1 MTLAEIEAFLIL
13 AEELHFGHTAER
25 LFLSQPRVSR
35 LIASLEGEIGGR
47 LFDRTSRRV
56 RITPLGTLLR
66 EHFRIGL
73 DRLQLGLD
81 EATAAARGVA
91 GTLRVGFTTTTEQT
105 LVHDLVRSFDERYP
119 DCEVVAIEVPVT
131 DRYRSLRSDV
141 VDVLMYWQVLDEPD
155 LTIGPVLDRQPRVLA
170 VASDHPLATR
180 PSVSIED
187 FAAQP
192 MLDVGAGLLPRLL
205 ADAMVP
211 PSTPSGT
218 PMNRLAPPVGLATLP
233 EALALVER
241 GKIVHPTVAA
251 LRDLFTRPGLAFIPI
266 DDMPPIDL
274 GPIWVTAHENARI
287 RAFAN
292 SIDAGRRSPT
302 VGARDGICAAGGSGT
317 RS

>member
-1 MTLAEIEAFLIL
+1 M
-13 AEELHFGHTAER
+13 
-25 LFLSQPRVSR
+25 
-35 LIASLEGEIGGR
+35 
-47 LFDRTSRRV
+47 
-56 RITPLGTLLR
+56 
-66 EHFRIGL
+66 
-73 DRLQLGLD
+73 
-81 EATAAARGVA
+81 
-91 GTLRVGFTTTTEQT
+91 
-105 LVHDLVRSFDERYP
+105 
-119 DCEVVAIEVPVT
+119 
-131 DRYRSLRSDV
+131 
-141 VDVLMYWQVLDEPD
+141 LDEPD

-241 GKIVHPTVAA
+241 GQIVHPTVAA
-251 LRDLFTRPGLAFIPI
+251 LRDLFTRPSLAFIPI

-302 VGARDGICAAGGSGT
+302 VGARDGICAAGGSGS